1 MMEILN
7 KGEKEMN
14 DEEKEA
20 TELIEDIGAI
30 SDENALG
37 NVVAKNEEAMFIAE
51 SEEDNDESGED
62 FIPSFFIDDEDRH
75 RVSVDLLFDKKTG
88 RVLSVSRAGLID
100 LSGFNNLYQTKQ
112 WFDFSVPNYDDISR
126 YRQRSTID
134 RNGRTVID
142 PIKLRNYFLVWC
154 LKDWSLTDKSGERQE
169 LNFNENDALDDKSIA
184 KVYSMPPAI
193 LDVVLSI
200 FEKDVV
206 LTE

>member
-1 MMEILN
+1 
-7 KGEKEMN
+7 MN
-14 DEEKEA
+14 EENE
-20 TELIEDIGAI
+20 EVVEDLIEDIGAI

-37 NVVAKNEEAMFIAE
+37 NVVAKNEEAIMIAE
-51 SEEDNDESGED
+51 SEDDEESEDD

-88 RVLSVSRAGLID
+88 RVLSVSRAGLVD
-100 LSGFNNLYQTKQ
+100 LSGFKNLYQTKQ

-126 YRQRSTID
+126 YRQRSTVD

-142 PIKLRNYFLVWC
+142 PIRLRNFFLVRC
-154 LKDWSLTDKSGERQE
+154 LKDWSLTDKNGDKQE
-169 LNFNENDALDDKSIA
+169 LNFNKNDALDDKSIA